1 MHKTKLRLW
10 LPFSSKSRSETLIRS
25 IFTEFT
31 RSDEIEN
38 LRNLR
43 RQICE
48 LEMRAQSVEVSK
60 NVKRLILVNRVQQRK
75 INLLLTSFAFSRSFS
90 YAKMTNSK
98 LWYPLPKDWISCI
111 EEGGYPVNRC
121 ISRVMYFLTCS
132 FLFHKN
138 ILRFNKSI
146 FSKATFLRSEFF
158 ENDSW
163 LQNAKESV
171 LVGIYSRSVLRQDLK
186 SSFEN
191 FGNWLKVNSTK
202 LGISESNCNLHMSGD
217 TKQDFR
223 FISRFVFNYSILKDL
238 LTLSMKEYLEVST
251 FIDISEI
258 QLKRRMQAHLENP
271 SEYLGKVIIFN
282 NSQKN
287 SLPIWTEDLQALGA
301 RVCLMFY
308 STESEVRFL
317 SGRPPQIEYWGL
329 AQWPEIWCVDKTQ
342 KSELLS
348 LDLVSTNNI
357 KVIGYPWWSDDD
369 YVPVSSKKKTLIYF
383 SLEPHISDFSLTPSY
398 SYGFGDPNM
407 AVMTL
412 LDILELSQELGFHV
426 RHKVKRH
433 LNSERFP
440 VYANALEEFQTRFA
454 DNYEL
459 INPKV
464 ASSRLMSSGEM
475 VISDP
480 FTTTGEEAFQKGL
493 PSIYYSSKS
502 DFPDC
507 ASRMENSRL
516 IRSREELRFWLK
528 NNL

>member
-1 MHKTKLRLW
+1 
-10 LPFSSKSRSETLIRS
+10 
-25 IFTEFT
+25 
-31 RSDEIEN
+31 
-38 LRNLR
+38 
-43 RQICE
+43 
-48 LEMRAQSVEVSK
+48 
-60 NVKRLILVNRVQQRK
+60 
-75 INLLLTSFAFSRSFS
+75 
-90 YAKMTNSK
+90 
-98 LWYPLPKDWISCI
+98 
-111 EEGGYPVNRC
+111 
-121 ISRVMYFLTCS
+121 
-132 FLFHKN
+132 
-138 ILRFNKSI
+138 
-146 FSKATFLRSEFF
+146 
-158 ENDSW
+158 
-163 LQNAKESV
+163 
-171 LVGIYSRSVLRQDLK
+171 
-186 SSFEN
+186 
-191 FGNWLKVNSTK
+191 
-202 LGISESNCNLHMSGD
+202 MSGD

-223 FISRFVFNYSILKDL
+223 FISRFVF
-238 LTLSMKEYLEVST
+238 T

-440 VYANALEEFQTRFA
+440 VYANALEEFQTRF
-454 DNYEL
+454 DKSKGS
-459 INPKV
+459 II
-464 ASSRLMSSGEM
+464 SS
-475 VISDP
+475 D
-480 FTTTGEEAFQKGL
+480 
-493 PSIYYSSKS
+493 
-502 DFPDC
+502 
-507 ASRMENSRL
+507 
-516 IRSREELRFWLK
+516 ELRRDGDFRSVYHNRRRSFPKGIAVYL
-528 NNL
+528 LF